1 MSQVKSQAALKQ
13 YAQVGAHSGI
23 VYANPHQLVQ
33 MLLSGALDRVAMA
46 KGYMSRGDIGQ
57 KVECIGRTIA
67 IIDGLRMSL
76 NKEMGGELAR
86 NLDDLYDYMARK
98 LLEANTQDKSELLD
112 EVASLLGEIKDAW
125 DAIPESAIASYSAD
139 PDSKIKAPAVG

>member
-1 MSQVKSQAALKQ
+1 MSHVKSQSALKQ

-46 KGYMSRGDIGQ
+46 KGHMMRAEIGQ
-57 KVECIGRTIA
+57 KAECISRSIA

-76 NKEMGGELAR
+76 NKDMGGELAR

-98 LLEANTQDKSELLD
+98 LLEANSQDKPKLLD
-112 EVASLLGEIKDAW
+112 EVSSLLAEIKDAW
-125 DAIPESAIASYSAD
+125 DAIPESAIASYSID
-139 PDSKIKAPAVG
+139 PDSKMPAPAVG